1 MLTLYVG
8 DKTISTWSLRG
19 WLAMKATG
27 AAFTE
32 KWIPIYREGSTEALK
47 AVSPCGTVPALVDDG
62 VTIWDSLAISEYLA
76 EKFPAAGLW
85 PKDPAKR
92 AVARSVVAEMHSGFP
107 DMRKEMGMK
116 LNQSFPGKV
125 LTPDAQEDVDRV
137 VAIWEEM
144 LAKHGGPFLFGD
156 YCLADIFFTP
166 VAARLTI
173 YGIPLPATAKA
184 YAERLLSTPE
194 MLEWT
199 AAAAEQARGA

>member
-32 KWIPIYREGSTEALK
+32 TWIPIYREGSTEALK

-62 VTIWDSLAISEYLA
+62 VTIWDSLAIAEYLA

-85 PKDPAKR
+85 PKDAAKR

-107 DMRKEMGMK
+107 DMRKEMPMR
-116 LNQSFPGKV
+116 LNQSLPAKV
-125 LTPDAQEDVDRV
+125 LSADAQEDVDRV
-137 VAIWEEM
+137 VEIWEGL
-144 LAKHGGPFLFGD
+144 LAEHGGPFLLGD
-156 YCLADIFFTP
+156 YCLADIFYAP
-166 VAARLTI
+166 VAARLTLH
-173 YGIPLPATAKA
+173 GIPLPEASRA
-184 YAERLLSTPE
+184 YAARLLATPE
-194 MLEWT
+194 MREWT
-199 AAAAEQARGA
+199 AAAAEQARA